1 LGGFTSL
8 PNPSFLHPIIILFIT
23 NRLTALGPSVRIFLI
38 LILPNAIIPSG
49 EKMRLKDKKAIVT
62 GAGQGIG
69 RSIALKLAQEGANI
83 VIAEVNPDT
92 GTQTAREVE
101 ALGRRGLFI
110 AVDVANQKQVQTM
123 VDQVLRAWRGIDI
136 LVNNAGLDRPSTL
149 LKVKEEDWETVLG
162 VHLKGTLNC
171 IQAVAPNMIENG
183 YGKIINTS
191 SVWGKSGAV
200 SEICYSS
207 AKAGIIGLTKSVA
220 RELGRYQIN
229 VNVVLPGFILTPTV
243 SKMAEKYRN
252 MIIENTPLKRG
263 GQPEEV
269 ANVVAFLA
277 SDEASFMTG
286 AMVEV
291 SGGWN
296 M

>member
-1 LGGFTSL
+1 M
-8 PNPSFLHPIIILFIT
+8 
-23 NRLTALGPSVRIFLI
+23 RLTG
-38 LILPNAIIPSG
+38 
-49 EKMRLKDKKAIVT
+49 KKAIVT

-69 RSIALKLAQEGANI
+69 RSIALKLGQEGADV
-83 VIAEVNPDT
+83 VIAEMNPET
-92 GTQTAREVE
+92 GAQTAKEVG
-101 ALGRRGLFI
+101 ALGKESLFI
-110 AVDVANQKQVQTM
+110 SVDVANPKQVQNM
-123 VDQVLRAWRGIDI
+123 VNQVLRAWKRIDI
-136 LVNNAGLDRPSTL
+136 LVNNAGFDRPGNL
-149 LKVKEEDWETVLG
+149 LKVKEEDWDAVLE

-171 IQAVAPNMIENG
+171 IQAVVPHMIENG

-200 SEICYSS
+200 SEISYST
-207 AKAGIIGLTKSVA
+207 AKAGIIGLTKSLA
-220 RELGRYQIN
+220 RELGRHQIN

-243 SKMAEKYRN
+243 SKMADKYRN
-252 MIIENTPLKRG
+252 MIIENTPLKRA

-269 ANVVAFLA
+269 ANVVAFLV
-277 SDEASFMTG
+277 SDEASFVTG

>member
-1 LGGFTSL
+1 
-8 PNPSFLHPIIILFIT
+8 
-23 NRLTALGPSVRIFLI
+23 
-38 LILPNAIIPSG
+38 
-49 EKMRLKDKKAIVT
+49 MRLREKKAIVT

-69 RSIALKLAQEGANI
+69 RSIALKLALEGAD
-83 VIAEVNPDT
+83 VVVAEMNSDT
-92 GTQTAREVE
+92 GAQTAKDVE
-101 ALGRRGLFI
+101 DLGRKALFVPI
-110 AVDVANQKQVQTM
+110 DVASQKQVQKM
-123 VDQVLRAWRGIDI
+123 VSDALGAWKKIDI
-136 LVNNAGLDRPSTL
+136 LVNNAGFDRPGTL
-149 LKVKEEDWETVLG
+149 QKVREEDWDAVLG

-171 IQAVAPNMIENG
+171 IQAVTPHMIENG
-183 YGKIINTS
+183 YGKIINLS
-191 SVWGKSGAV
+191 SVWGTRGAV
-200 SEICYSS
+200 SEISYST

-229 VNVVLPGFILTPTV
+229 VNAVLPGFIWTPTV

-252 MIIENTPLKRG
+252 MIIENTPFKRV

-277 SDEASFMTG
+277 SDEAGFMTG

-291 SGGWN
+291 TGGWN

>member
-1 LGGFTSL
+1 
-8 PNPSFLHPIIILFIT
+8 
-23 NRLTALGPSVRIFLI
+23 
-38 LILPNAIIPSG
+38 
-49 EKMRLKDKKAIVT
+49 MRLKDRKAIVT

-69 RSIALKLAQEGANI
+69 RSIALKMAHEGADV
-83 VIAEVNPDT
+83 VIAEMNPDS
-92 GTQTAREVE
+92 GNQTKKEVE
-101 ALGRRGLFI
+101 ALGRRALFI
-110 AVDVANQKQVQTM
+110 AFDVADQRQVKGM
-123 VDQVLRAWRGIDI
+123 VEEVLRRWDKIDI
-136 LVNNAGLDRPSTL
+136 LVNNAGFDRGATL
-149 LKVKEEDWETVLG
+149 LKVKEEDWDAVLG

-171 IQAVAPNMIENG
+171 IQAVAPHMIKNS
-183 YGKIINTS
+183 YGKIINIS
-191 SVWGKSGAV
+191 SILGKSGAI
-200 SEICYSS
+200 SGISYSS

-229 VNVVLPGFILTPTV
+229 VNVVLPGLILTPTIA
-243 SKMAEKYRN
+243 KMAEKYQN
-252 MIIENTPLKRG
+252 MIIEATPLRRI

-286 AMVEV
+286 AAVEV